1 MGANKK
7 IEIMAFFSNP
17 RNDPA
22 QKKIETLFT
31 ERRFLVSTKTP
42 IIQKKLKYFFA

>member
-1 MGANKK
+1 VSTRFLVSAKMGANKK

-22 QKKIETLFT
+22 QKKN
-31 ERRFLVSTKTP
+31 
-42 IIQKKLKYFFA
+42 